1 MSTGRSSLAAV
12 AINMATGAGPSLLAT
27 GGRGLNSCE
36 SFELT
41 RWRWRQGP
49 SMALGR
55 ESDFGKSR
63 QPGEGNSAQNP
74 NKRREQEKGVFHGG
88 CFSHHVFYSTEWTV
102 YFQVLVHE
110 EGLKTKVI
118 SLSQPFICETFTCSI
133 CCFSPGVWYI
143 GVRQFLCFTLVVAL
157 LSSKLVFFFRFLLN
171 PQANMHPL
179 T

>member
-12 AINMATGAGPSLLAT
+12 AINVVSGAGASLLAT

-55 ESDFGKSR
+55 ESDLVKADSQGKEIVPKSI
-63 QPGEGNSAQNP
+63 E
-74 NKRREQEKGVFHGG
+74 KREQEKGVFHGG
-88 CFSHHVFYSTEWTV
+88 CFSHHFFYSTEWTV

-133 CCFSPGVWYI
+133 CCFSPGV
-143 GVRQFLCFTLVVAL
+143 VRRGTSISLFYSCGCSVKFKV
-157 LSSKLVFFFRFLLN
+157 SFFFRFLLN
-171 PQANMHPL
+171 PQANMYPL